1 MKESFS
7 AEELIFQI
15 KRLNLQMSAQ
25 LEVNLKSRS
34 MTGVQVYFMV
44 YILRHHPEGTYLT

>member
-34 MTGVQVYFMV
+34 MTGVQVYLWS
-44 YILRHHPEGTYLT
+44 IS

>member
-34 MTGVQVYFMV
+34 MTAAAPHIWKGW
-44 YILRHHPEGTYLT
+44 G